1 MILASDT
8 EQWCNNN
15 STRQQQCSTN
25 MEVYGNA
32 LGQWCFIMTAT
43 HNEDNK
49 NETTT
54 IANGDDART
63 TMMKWQ

>member
-1 MILASDT
+1 
-8 EQWCNNN
+8 
-15 STRQQQCSTN
+15 

-32 LGQWCFIMTAT
+32 LGQWCFIMKAT